1 MKAQSSIFMQKF
13 TSPLRLCQAIFWMLF
28 RIYIVAASWAWRW
41 RLLGRVIKET
51 SFCLAEKDRLF
62 LPGKA
67 SFLQLLGLFQVLLML
82 LKMRLFFLIDR
93 YQDW

>member
-41 RLLGRVIKET
+41 HLLGRVIKET

-62 LPGKA
+62 LPGKV
-67 SFLQLLGLFQVLLML
+67 SSLQLFGPFQVLLML
-82 LKMRLFFLIDR
+82 FKNAAVFPN
-93 YQDW
+93 

>member
-1 MKAQSSIFMQKF
+1 
-13 TSPLRLCQAIFWMLF
+13 MLF

-62 LPGKA
+62 FA
-67 SFLQLLGLFQVLLML
+67 WES
-82 LKMRLFFLIDR
+82 LIFTIIWAISSAA
-93 YQDW
+93 YAF